1 MSKVLSVWQ
10 ITGLSIYVNWIKSME
25 TFTFFIG
32 IDISKA
38 TLDWALVVANKLLFH
53 YQSSNDKKGIES
65 FIKHL
70 KQQCPQVSFVNSL
83 YCMEHT
89 GIVRHEVA
97 RFEYGW
103 WSIRLVLEPI
113 SNP

>member
-1 MSKVLSVWQ
+1 
-10 ITGLSIYVNWIKSME
+10 ME
-25 TFTFFIG
+25 NLTVFIG

-38 TLDWALVVANKLLFH
+38 SLDWAVVVANKLLFH
-53 YQSSNDKKGIES
+53 YQSTNDPRGIEG

-70 KQQCPQVSFVNSL
+70 TQQCPQASFGNSL

-97 RFEYGW
+97 RFEYG
-103 WSIRLVLEPI
+103 SDPFG
-113 SNP
+113 

>member
-1 MSKVLSVWQ
+1 MSKVLSVQ
-10 ITGLSIYVNWIKSME
+10 QFTGLGICNNLFKGME
-25 TFTFFIG
+25 NLTVFIG

-38 TLDWALVVANKLLFH
+38 TLDWAVVVANKLLFH
-53 YQSSNDKKGIES
+53 YQSPNDSKGIEG

-70 KQQCPQVSFVNSL
+70 KQQYSQAHFDNSL

-97 RFEYGW
+97 RFEYG
-103 WSIRLVLEPI
+103 
-113 SNP
+113 